1 MYIKVTYNDARED
14 GEEMSTTQGRPKMV
28 RKHQRFNA
36 RLTEEQKRLFERAAA
51 LYGQSVSQFVMSS
64 AQRAAEQAIRE
75 HEVIRLSER
84 DSRAVMEALLH
95 PAPAGPALR
104 KAADRYHAL
113 VRDTNDIG
121 EDESE

>member
-1 MYIKVTYNDARED
+1 
-14 GEEMSTTQGRPKMV
+14 MSTTQDRPKVEKKEKME

-36 RLTEEQKRLFERAAA
+36 RLTEEQKRLFERASA

-95 PAPAGPALR
+95 PTPVGPALR
-104 KAADRYHAL
+104 KAAERYRAR
-113 VRDTNDIG
+113 VRDTNDVS

>member
-1 MYIKVTYNDARED
+1 MPVTPSPAPSGRGHKRIAVRRE
-14 GEEMSTTQGRPKMV
+14 
-28 RKHQRFNA
+28 RFNA

-75 HEVIRLSER
+75 HEVISLSER

-104 KAADRYHAL
+104 KAAGRYQEL
-113 VRDTNDIG
+113 V
-121 EDESE
+121 SEE

>member
-1 MYIKVTYNDARED
+1 MP
-14 GEEMSTTQGRPKMV
+14 TTPPHTPSERQHRRIAAKRG
-28 RKHQRFNA
+28 RFNA
-36 RLTEEQKRLFERAAA
+36 RLTEEQKALFERAAA

-75 HEVIRLSER
+75 HEVISLSAR

-104 KAADRYHAL
+104 KAADHYQAL
-113 VRDTNDIG
+113 V
-121 EDESE
+121 SEE